1 MMTFKLGM
9 AVCISFFLFILYNIL
24 NKSEKE
30 DDLMP
35 EYYVSSIN
43 LNDASAMADVETL
56 LAGEGI
62 RRDPCL
68 DYCCGIYDDHAHLIA
83 TGSIYGNTLRCFAVS
98 HEHRG
103 KDC

>member
-35 EYYVSSIN
+35 GYYVSSIN
-43 LNDASAMADVETL
+43 LNDASAMAGVETL

-68 DYCCGIYDDHAHLIA
+68 DYCCGI
-83 TGSIYGNTLRCFAVS
+83 
-98 HEHRG
+98 
-103 KDC
+103 

>member
-43 LNDASAMADVETL
+43 LNDASAMAGVETL
-56 LAGEGI
+56 LAGEGS
-62 RRDPCL
+62 DATPVL
-68 DYCCGIYDDHAHLIA
+68 TTAVGYDDHAHLIA
-83 TGSIYGNTLRCFAVS
+83 TGSIYGNTLRYFAVS